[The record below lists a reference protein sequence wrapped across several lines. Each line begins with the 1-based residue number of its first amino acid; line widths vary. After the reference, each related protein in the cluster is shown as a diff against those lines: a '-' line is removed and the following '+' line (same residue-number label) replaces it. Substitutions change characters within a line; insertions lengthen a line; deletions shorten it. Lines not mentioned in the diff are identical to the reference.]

1 MICTP
6 TPSAPIDPRSLH
18 HIQLD
23 ALCEVANIGAGHAAT
38 ALSQMTN
45 SRIVIGVPHLQIVEL
60 EEVPEMLSN
69 PHEMVAAVSM
79 HMLGDLTGRTLLLF
93 PRDSALRLSEILLRR
108 GPGACT
114 VFAELEKSA
123 VKEAGNIICSAY
135 MNALA
140 DFMGMMLLP
149 SVPSLVLDLCSAV
162 LTSTHLASGREHR
175 WVFSIETQFMVEDAE
190 RPVEGHFLLMPD
202 LVALEKILRAV
213 RLA

>member
-1 MICTP
+1 MICS
-6 TPSAPIDPRSLH
+6 TPSTTLVDPRSLH

-23 ALCEVANIGAGHAAT
+23 ALCEVANMGAGHAAT
-38 ALSQMTN
+38 ALSQMT
-45 SRIVIGVPHLQIVEL
+45 SSKIVIGVPHLQIVEM
-60 EEVPEMLSN
+60 EELPELLSN
-69 PHEMVAAVSM
+69 ADEMVAAVSM

-108 GPGACT
+108 GYGTST
-114 VFAELEKSA
+114 VFGELEKSA

-149 SVPSLVLDLCSAV
+149 SVPNLVVDLCAAV
-162 LTSTHLASGREHR
+162 LTTTNVGIPTEPR
-175 WVFSIETQFMVEDAE
+175 WVFSIETQFMIEDAE
-190 RPVEGHFLLMPD
+190 RPVDGHFLLMPD
-202 LVALEKILRAV
+202 IVALDKILRAV